1 MNYLIIFLKSD
12 SLKLDIGSMTGAA
25 CLSEEGV
32 FYAFH
37 GVCQPL
43 IFAVDVSLEHLANL
57 LTNRRFYPS
66 SPLATLGVP
75 GSGCVLY
82 GFAAGSAR
90 GFSEK
95 NHFNVTRA

>member
-1 MNYLIIFLKSD
+1 PSSANAHMNYLIIFLKSD

-43 IFAVDVSLEHLANL
+43 ISRWTSASNISL
-57 LTNRRFYPS
+57 TS
-66 SPLATLGVP
+66 
-75 GSGCVLY
+75 
-82 GFAAGSAR
+82 
-90 GFSEK
+90 
-95 NHFNVTRA
+95 